1 MSTRATRRYI
11 TSGED
16 GFVDKDSC
24 VDVDRLCVLFGAG
37 EAPIAH
43 FECDTSSQAR
53 QGR

>member
-1 MSTRATRRYI
+1 M
-11 TSGED
+11 
-16 GFVDKDSC
+16 DKDSRD
-24 VDVDRLCVLFGAG
+24 DVDRLCVMFGAG